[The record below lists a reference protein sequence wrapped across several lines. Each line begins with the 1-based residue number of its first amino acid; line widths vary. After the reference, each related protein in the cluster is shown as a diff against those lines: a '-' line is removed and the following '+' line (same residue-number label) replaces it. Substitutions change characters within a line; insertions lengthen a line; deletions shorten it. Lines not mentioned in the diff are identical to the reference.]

1 MATFELIL
9 ALMLGAALLS
19 MVAGAMA
26 IPYPTLLA
34 LGGVALA
41 FVPGL
46 PDLEV
51 PPDLILALFVAPVLL
66 DAAHDMSLRDLKRSW
81 KPVLSL
87 VVVAVGLTTLAVA
100 IAARYLLPDMP
111 WAAAIALGAL
121 LAPPDAVAALAVM
134 RQVEPPHRIRTV
146 LEGESLF
153 NDASSLLIYR
163 LAVGAVAT
171 GGFSVREAAPAF
183 LLVAFGSVIAGWL
196 LAKLTTRFVRK
207 ITDAPTATIFQFVT
221 TFGVWLI
228 AERLH
233 LSEVV
238 TVVTFGI
245 TAARSSTFAMPVDVR
260 VSSFA
265 TWTTATFV
273 LNVIAFTLVG
283 LQLRPILPTLEDG
296 QHRDWL
302 GVAFVILGLVIVV
315 RLTWVLL
322 YGMLHR
328 DDPASPGAMTRA
340 EGMKAALVVGWSGMR
355 GIVTLAAALALPAD
369 FPHRSFILLTAFI
382 VVLGTLVLQGLTLK
396 PLLGWMGLKRDST
409 VEDELALARTCALE
423 AAITALTSEGGA
435 AAERLRLEY
444 QAKLDEAG
452 AGSDPHGSTDTTLRR
467 RVVPHARRAIDALRD
482 TGRIG
487 DDAYRQVEQELD
499 WLELST
505 RQQSPGATGN

>member
-1 MATFELIL
+1 MKDHALATFELLL

-19 MVAGAMA
+19 IFASALAV
-26 IPYPTLLA
+26 PYPTLLA

-46 PDLEV
+46 PDLGI

-66 DAAHDMSLRDLKRSW
+66 DAAHDISLRDLKRSW

-100 IAARYLLPDMP
+100 IVVRVFLPDMP

-134 RQVEPPHRIRTV
+134 RQVDPPHRIRTV

-171 GGFSVREAAPAF
+171 GSLSFSEAAPAF
-183 LLVAFGSVIAGWL
+183 LLVAVGSVIVGWL
-196 LAKLTTRFVRK
+196 LAKLTSGLIRRV
-207 ITDAPTATIFQFVT
+207 TDAPTATILQFVT
-221 TFGVWLI
+221 TFGVWIL

-245 TAARSSTFAMPVDVR
+245 TAARTSTLAMLADVR

-265 TWTTATFV
+265 TWSTVTFV
-273 LNVIAFTLVG
+273 LNVLAFTLVG
-283 LQLRPILPTLEDG
+283 LQLRPILPELEDG
-296 QHRDWL
+296 QHLDWL
-302 GVAFVILGLVIVV
+302 GFAFAILGLVVAV
-315 RLTWVLL
+315 RLGWVLL
-322 YGMLHR
+322 YGMIHR
-328 DDPASPGAMTRA
+328 DDPASPGAMTKT

-355 GIVTLAAALALPAD
+355 GIVTLAAALALPQD
-369 FPHRSFILLTAFI
+369 FPYRSFILLTAFV

-396 PLLGWMGLKRDST
+396 PLLGWLGLKRDT
-409 VEDELALARTCALE
+409 TKEDELALARATALT
-423 AAITALTSEGGA
+423 AVITALAGEDSPA
-435 AAERLRLEY
+435 ADRLRLEY
-444 QAKLDEAG
+444 GAKLEEAA
-452 AGSDPHGSTDTTLRR
+452 AGRDPHGSSDATLRI
-467 RVVPHARRAIDALRD
+467 RVVPHARRAIDMLRD

-487 DDAYRQVEQELD
+487 DDAYREVEQELD

-505 RQQSPGATGN
+505 RR

>member
-1 MATFELIL
+1 LATFESIL

-19 MVAGAMA
+19 MLARAAAV
-26 IPYPTLLA
+26 PYPTLLA
-34 LGGVALA
+34 LGGMALA

-46 PDLEV
+46 PDLGL
-51 PPDLILALFVAPVLL
+51 PPELILALFVAPVLL

-87 VVVAVGLTTLAVA
+87 VVMAVGLTTLAVA
-100 IAARYLLPDMP
+100 ILARFFLPEMP

-134 RQVEPPHRIRTV
+134 RQVDPPHRIRTV

-163 LAVGAVAT
+163 LAVGAIAAN
-171 GGFSVREAAPAF
+171 GFNVGEAVPAF
-183 LLVAFGSVIAGWL
+183 LLVAFGSVIVGWL
-196 LAKLTTRFVRK
+196 LAKLTTRLIHH
-207 ITDAPTATIFQFVT
+207 ITDAPTATILQFVT

-228 AERLH
+228 AEALH

-245 TAARSSTFAMPVDVR
+245 TAARNSTLAMPADVR

-265 TWTTATFV
+265 TWSTVTFV
-273 LNVIAFTLVG
+273 LNVLAFTLVG
-283 LQLRPILPTLEDG
+283 LQLRPILPSLENG
-296 QHRDWL
+296 QHLDWL
-302 GVAFVILGLVIVV
+302 GFAFAILGLVIAV
-315 RLTWVLL
+315 RLAWVLL
-322 YGMLHR
+322 YGMIHR
-328 DDPASPGAMTRA
+328 DNPETPGAMTRT

-355 GIVTLAAALALPAD
+355 GIVTLAAALALPEG
-369 FPHRSFILLTAFI
+369 FPYRAFILLTAFV

-396 PLLGWMGLKRDST
+396 PLLGWLGLKRDT
-409 VEDELALARTCALE
+409 IVEDELALARASAL
-423 AAITALTSEGGA
+423 AAVITALADDNGHA
-435 AAERLRLEY
+435 AARLRLEY
-444 QAKLDEAG
+444 QAKLDEAD
-452 AGSDPHGSTDTTLRR
+452 AGRDPHGSTDTTLRA
-467 RVVPHARRAIDALRD
+467 RVVPHARRAIDTLRD

-487 DDAYRQVEQELD
+487 DDAYRQVEEELD

-505 RQQSPGATGN
+505 RQSE